1 MGYQDKGMKRL
12 LTLAGGLCNKGD
24 TDWDPRN
31 EDKSAFG
38 DTEERR
44 KATSRAERN
53 RKYSKTA
60 IKVINRTA
68 RQAEQE

>member
-38 DTEERR
+38 GHRREEKSNIPGRE
-44 KATSRAERN
+44 KPQ
-53 RKYSKTA
+53 
-60 IKVINRTA
+60 I
-68 RQAEQE
+68 Q